1 MAGAACYEQ
10 AFRSDGKNNS
20 KLYTSR
26 DKIMKFL
33 VAGLGMLGAHVVA
46 QLHREGHTVE
56 ACDIDPRPGESRL
69 SRFGVSIRV
78 HATDVT
84 DFVQVANV
92 AEAML
97 PDYIVNTSVSRA
109 TDRPALMTRVNV
121 TGLVNL
127 LEAARIFKIARVVH
141 ASSTTI
147 YGSAKRDP
155 KLQEQISR
163 GELISFADSFYGATK
178 QAAEGIGHNYA
189 RHCGVDFVAIRFCH
203 IFGGGSTSTGM
214 AIENLVKAAVENRPA
229 KIENRRA
236 FWEGREDFVYV
247 KDAAGA
253 LIAGCTAGEIKER
266 GMNVSMGVH
275 YTFDDIVTLVKKLIN
290 PNFAV
295 NRAGAPDSP
304 FLRSPLAAPYDT
316 TLAQKQLGF
325 KPKYDMEAAIRDFA
339 DTIRA
344 S

>member
-1 MAGAACYEQ
+1 
-10 AFRSDGKNNS
+10 
-20 KLYTSR
+20 
-26 DKIMKFL
+26 MKVL

-46 QLHREGHTVE
+46 QLHREGHIVE
-56 ACDIDPRPGESRL
+56 ACDLDPRPGESRL
-69 SRFGVSIRV
+69 SRFGVAISV
-78 HATDVT
+78 HAADVT
-84 DFVQVANV
+84 DFVQIANV
-92 AEAML
+92 VEAMR
-97 PDYIVNTSVSRA
+97 PDHIVNTSVSRA
-109 TDRPALMTRVNV
+109 TDRPALMTRVNII
-121 TGLVNL
+121 GLVNL

-163 GELISFADSFYGATK
+163 GELISFADTFYGASK

-214 AIENLVKAAVENRPA
+214 AIENLVKAAVENRAA

-253 LIAGCTAGEIKER
+253 LISACNAPKIKER

-275 YTFDDIVTLVKKLIN
+275 YTFDDIVALVKKLIN
-290 PNFAV
+290 PDFTV
-295 NRAGAPDSP
+295 NREGAPDAP

-316 TLAQKQLGF
+316 TLAEKQLGF
-325 KPKYDMEAAIRDFA
+325 TPKYNMEAAILDFA
-339 DTIRA
+339 DAIRV